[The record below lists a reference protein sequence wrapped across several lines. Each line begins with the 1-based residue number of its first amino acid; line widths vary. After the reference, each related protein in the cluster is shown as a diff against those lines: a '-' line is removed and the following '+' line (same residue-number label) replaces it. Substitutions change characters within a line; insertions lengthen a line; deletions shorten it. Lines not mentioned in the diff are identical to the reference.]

1 MSNNKIDCYFKKRC
15 SQDSTSSPI
24 LETSSTVISEAS
36 PTKVQK
42 LDQDSNCLNIERDP
56 GLRKPIWDYSIDERD
71 KIRRAYLKA
80 GPYQGIPKY
89 SLQHV
94 NRHGRRPSTKFGVN
108 AFTSDGFQSWKRVND
123 GKICSFLIHEGS
135 TPNSSHNKA
144 VNQCHDLLNPL
155 QHIERII
162 DKQSTKIV
170 AKNRLRLKVS
180 IDVVKLCAFQ
190 GIAFRARNE
199 RVDSH
204 NRGNFIEILKHTAS
218 YNNEVSLAVLENAPQ
233 NASYHSPQIQKEILS
248 IYARK
253 IQKFIREEIGDAKY
267 CLIVDESRNE
277 SKRKQM
283 AIVLRFVDKDGFIR
297 ERFFDI
303 VHVED
308 TKSST
313 LKKEISR
320 TLAHHN
326 LDIQNI
332 RGQGYDGA
340 SNMRGEWNGLQALF
354 LNECPYAY
362 YVHCFAHRLQLILV
376 ATAQSVI
383 PVEHFFSYVTVIVN
397 LVDSSSKRH
406 DQLQIAQ
413 AIRIEELTST
423 NELKTGRGKNQVGTV
438 QRPGDTRW
446 GSHLR
451 SLRSLLGLFDSILL
465 TLSEIINDKTG
476 SSPKAT
482 ADGAYDLMM
491 SFEFVFIL
499 HFVIELL
506 EMTDDLC
513 EILQYKSQDILNA
526 MDAVTNTKEL
536 IQKFRESGWDDLFD
550 KVKIFCE
557 KREIDIPDMSAPRRS
572 GRGRLRKENPIILE
586 HHYRVDIF
594 TSTID
599 SILQEMNYRFD
610 ENAVELLRLSSA
622 LDPRDGYKS
631 FNINEICTL
640 VEKFYP
646 KDFNDH
652 ENTAQ

>member
-15 SQDSTSSPI
+15 SQESTSSPI

-56 GLRKPIWDYSIDERD
+56 GLR
-71 KIRRAYLKA
+71 
-80 GPYQGIPKY
+80 
-89 SLQHV
+89 
-94 NRHGRRPSTKFGVN
+94 
-108 AFTSDGFQSWKRVND
+108 
-123 GKICSFLIHEGS
+123 
-135 TPNSSHNKA
+135 
-144 VNQCHDLLNPL
+144 
-155 QHIERII
+155 
-162 DKQSTKIV
+162 
-170 AKNRLRLKVS
+170 
-180 IDVVKLCAFQ
+180 
-190 GIAFRARNE
+190 IAFRARNE

-204 NRGNFIEILKHTAS
+204 NRGNYIEILKHTTS

-267 CLIVDESRNE
+267 CLIVNESRDE
-277 SKRKQM
+277 SKREQM

-376 ATAQSVI
+376 ATTQSVI

-397 LVDSSSKRH
+397 LVDSYSKRH

-413 AIRIEELTST
+413 AIRIEELTFT
-423 NELKTGRGKNQVGTV
+423 NELKTRRGKNQVGTV

-451 SLRSLLGLFDSILL
+451 FLRSLLGLFDSILL

-476 SSPKAT
+476 SSPKAA

-506 EMTDDLC
+506 EITDDLC
-513 EILQYKSQDILNA
+513 EILQYKSHDILNA
-526 MDAVTNTKEL
+526 MDAVTNTK
-536 IQKFRESGWDDLFD
+536 
-550 KVKIFCE
+550 
-557 KREIDIPDMSAPRRS
+557 
-572 GRGRLRKENPIILE
+572 
-586 HHYRVDIF
+586 
-594 TSTID
+594 
-599 SILQEMNYRFD
+599 
-610 ENAVELLRLSSA
+610 
-622 LDPRDGYKS
+622 
-631 FNINEICTL
+631 
-640 VEKFYP
+640 
-646 KDFNDH
+646 
-652 ENTAQ
+652 